1 MLPRRS
7 PPPTAKRVAVTVAET
22 TRPRTDVALDTQ
34 LDRRRQDAQ
43 RRRQQ
48 QQWSIRQG
56 LATERCPLSSAVISA
71 TNPTARR
78 WSGYSNSRGPASWI
92 MMRTPTATAPRCSG
106 SPCRRSVPPTFFA
119 VGRDLGHKSNSETLF
134 RMVRRAL
141 TAEDFDELAAAAATT

>member
-48 QQWSIRQG
+48 QQWSIREG
-56 LATERCPLSSAVISA
+56 LATERCPLSSTVISA

-92 MMRTPTATAPRCSG
+92 MMRTPTATDPRCRG
-106 SPCRRSVPPTFFA
+106 SPCRRSVPPRSSRSAAISATNRTVKPIPDAPPGLDGGGF
-119 VGRDLGHKSNSETLF
+119 
-134 RMVRRAL
+134 RRARRC
-141 TAEDFDELAAAAATT
+141 